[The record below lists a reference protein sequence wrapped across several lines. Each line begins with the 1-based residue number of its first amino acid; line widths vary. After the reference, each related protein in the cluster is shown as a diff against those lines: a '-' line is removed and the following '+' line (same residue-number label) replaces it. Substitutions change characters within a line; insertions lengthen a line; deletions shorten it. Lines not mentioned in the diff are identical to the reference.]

1 MKKTLLTLIVLTMAF
16 ATTSFAQDAK
26 QAAVLDKQEEF
37 FNTIKDGLE
46 TKDTKIKPKD
56 FANQNYYKLWQQF
69 FIEYSK
75 SQSFLG
81 IDDTTELKLFDPVY
95 SRMIKSYNSIK
106 DKNKNITTNDVYTH
120 NIGISLPKANKKNKG
135 KIKDYTIT
143 TENEIGVASVKDD
156 TLHSRARYHVEIEW
170 IVTWK
175 CKGKGKDTTYKPTI
189 ANISTYEI
197 PYLTKEKQQMGQT
210 AKELIENW
218 YATETVN
225 ETFAKYNPVSVKTL
239 DGNITVKTP
248 QGQKFIVTNVPEI
261 RIDMDPEEFMTGDKT
276 LYLEPIE
283 AYRILKPVFEIT
295 INDDFTS
302 GSITNVDF
310 KEITLHKPETVA
322 ERIEKYI
329 KQEQLI
335 NDYVAGLTNYVNDRS
350 DSLRTALEG
359 MFADKASS
367 VIEVSNVVADKET
380 IRTRTA
386 EQYLKRLKGNLM
398 QIELGEPVIGT
409 GLETIVYP
417 VYQQYESATYS
428 DNTEKEIH
436 LLYDAESAKYLI
448 DKILVIKGS
457 TKLLSK

>member
-37 FNTIKDGLE
+37 FKTVKQGLE
-46 TKDTKIKPKD
+46 TKNKKLNVKGNNKD
-56 FANQNYYKLWQQF
+56 FWQQF

-75 SQSFLG
+75 SKSFL
-81 IDDTTELKLFDPVY
+81 DMTDTTKLKLFKPVY
-95 SRMIKSYNSIK
+95 SRMTNSG
-106 DKNKNITTNDVYTH
+106 KNTNITTNDVYTR
-120 NIGISLPKANKKNKG
+120 NIGISLTDTNKRNNG
-135 KIKDYTIT
+135 KIKNYIYT
-143 TENEIGVASVKDD
+143 TENEVGVASVKDD
-156 TLHSRARYHVEIEW
+156 TLYSNARYHVIIEW
-170 IVTWK
+170 GVEPQS
-175 CKGKGKDTTYKPTI
+175 KDTTTYKVSI
-189 ANISTYEI
+189 ENISTYEI

-225 ETFAKYNPVSVKTL
+225 ETFAKYNSVSVKTL
-239 DGNITVKTP
+239 DGNITVETP

-261 RIDMDPEEFMTGDKT
+261 RIDMNPEEFMTGDKT

>member
-37 FNTIKDGLE
+37 FKTVKQGLE
-46 TKDTKIKPKD
+46 TKNKKLNVKGNNKD
-56 FANQNYYKLWQQF
+56 FWQQF

-75 SQSFLG
+75 SKSFL
-81 IDDTTELKLFDPVY
+81 DMTDTTKLKLFKPVY
-95 SRMIKSYNSIK
+95 SRMTNSG
-106 DKNKNITTNDVYTH
+106 KNTNITTNDVYTR
-120 NIGISLPKANKKNKG
+120 NIGISLTDTNKRKNG
-135 KIKDYTIT
+135 KIKNYIYT
-143 TENEIGVASVKDD
+143 TENEVGVASVKDD
-156 TLHSRARYHVEIEW
+156 TLYSNARYHVIIEW
-170 IVTWK
+170 RVEPQS
-175 CKGKGKDTTYKPTI
+175 KDTTTYKVSI
-189 ANISTYEI
+189 ENISTYEI

-218 YATETVN
+218 YATKTVN

-239 DGNITVKTP
+239 DGNISVETP

-428 DNTEKEIH
+428 DNTEKEIY

>member
-37 FNTIKDGLE
+37 FKTVKQGLE
-46 TKDTKIKPKD
+46 TKNKKLNVKGNNKD
-56 FANQNYYKLWQQF
+56 FWQQF

-75 SQSFLG
+75 SKSFL
-81 IDDTTELKLFDPVY
+81 DMTDTTKLKLFKPVY
-95 SRMIKSYNSIK
+95 SRMTNSG
-106 DKNKNITTNDVYTH
+106 KNTNITTNDVYTR
-120 NIGISLPKANKKNKG
+120 NIGISLTDTNKRKNG
-135 KIKDYTIT
+135 KIKNYIYT
-143 TENEIGVASVKDD
+143 TENEVGVASVKDD
-156 TLHSRARYHVEIEW
+156 TLYSNARYHVIIEW
-170 IVTWK
+170 GVEPQS
-175 CKGKGKDTTYKPTI
+175 KDTTTYKVSI
-189 ANISTYEI
+189 ENISTYEI

-225 ETFAKYNPVSVKTL
+225 ETFAKYNSVSVKTL
-239 DGNITVKTP
+239 DGNITVETP

-261 RIDMDPEEFMTGDKT
+261 RIDMNPEEFMTGDKT

-359 MFADKASS
+359 IFADKASS

>member
-37 FNTIKDGLE
+37 FKTVKQGLE
-46 TKDTKIKPKD
+46 TKNKKLNVKGNNKD
-56 FANQNYYKLWQQF
+56 FWQQF

-75 SQSFLG
+75 SKSFL
-81 IDDTTELKLFDPVY
+81 DMTDTTKLKLFKPVY
-95 SRMIKSYNSIK
+95 SRMTNSG
-106 DKNKNITTNDVYTH
+106 KNTNITTNDVYTR
-120 NIGISLPKANKKNKG
+120 NIGISLTDTNKRNNG
-135 KIKDYTIT
+135 KIKNYIYT
-143 TENEIGVASVKDD
+143 TENEVGVASVKDD
-156 TLHSRARYHVEIEW
+156 TLYSNARYHVIIEW
-170 IVTWK
+170 GVEPQS
-175 CKGKGKDTTYKPTI
+175 KDTTTYKVSI
-189 ANISTYEI
+189 ENISTYEI

-239 DGNITVKTP
+239 DGNISVETP

-261 RIDMDPEEFMTGDKT
+261 RIDMNPEEFMTGDKT

-302 GSITNVDF
+302 GSITNMDF

>member
-26 QAAVLDKQEEF
+26 QAAVMDKQEEF

-56 FANQNYYKLWQQF
+56 FRSNQRCYKLWQQF

-75 SQSFLG
+75 SKSFLG
-81 IDDTTELKLFDPVY
+81 SDDTDTIDLKLFSTIY
-95 SRMIKSYNSIK
+95 STMTKSA
-106 DKNKNITTNDVYTH
+106 NKNITTNDVYVH
-120 NIGISLPKANKKNKG
+120 NIGISYTEEDTTKNG
-135 KIKDYTIT
+135 KIKGYIYT
-143 TENEIGVASVKDD
+143 TENEVGVASVKDD

-175 CKGKGKDTTYKPTI
+175 CSGQGKDTTYKPTI

-218 YATETVN
+218 YATKTVN

-239 DGNITVKTP
+239 DGNISVETP

-295 INDDFTS
+295 INNDFTS

-335 NDYVAGLTNYVNDRS
+335 NDYVAGLTKYVNDRS

>member
-37 FNTIKDGLE
+37 FKTVKQGLE
-46 TKDTKIKPKD
+46 TKNKKLNVKGNNKD
-56 FANQNYYKLWQQF
+56 FWQQF

-75 SQSFLG
+75 SKSFL
-81 IDDTTELKLFDPVY
+81 DMTDTTKLKLFKPVY
-95 SRMIKSYNSIK
+95 SRMTNSG
-106 DKNKNITTNDVYTH
+106 KNTNITTNDVYTR
-120 NIGISLPKANKKNKG
+120 NIGISLTDTNKRNNG
-135 KIKDYTIT
+135 KIKNYIYT
-143 TENEIGVASVKDD
+143 TENEVGVASVKDD
-156 TLHSRARYHVEIEW
+156 TLYSNARYHVIIEW
-170 IVTWK
+170 GVEPQS
-175 CKGKGKDTTYKPTI
+175 KDTTTYKVSI
-189 ANISTYEI
+189 ENISTYEI

-239 DGNITVKTP
+239 DGNISVETP

-261 RIDMDPEEFMTGDKT
+261 RIDMNPEEFMTGDKT

-350 DSLRTALEG
+350 DSLRAALEG

>member
-26 QAAVLDKQEEF
+26 QAAVMDKQEEF

-56 FANQNYYKLWQQF
+56 FRSNQRCYKLWQQF

-75 SQSFLG
+75 SKSFLG
-81 IDDTTELKLFDPVY
+81 SDDTDTIDLKLFSTIY
-95 SRMIKSYNSIK
+95 STMTKSA
-106 DKNKNITTNDVYTH
+106 NKNITTNDVYVH
-120 NIGISLPKANKKNKG
+120 NIGISYTEEDTTKNG
-135 KIKDYTIT
+135 KIKGYIYT
-143 TENEIGVASVKDD
+143 TENEVGVASVKDD

-175 CKGKGKDTTYKPTI
+175 CSGQGKDTTYKPTI

-218 YATETVN
+218 YATKTVN

-239 DGNITVKTP
+239 DGNISVETP

-261 RIDMDPEEFMTGDKT
+261 RIDMNPEEFMTGDKT

-428 DNTEKEIH
+428 DNTEKEIY

>member
-26 QAAVLDKQEEF
+26 QAAVMDKQEEF

-56 FANQNYYKLWQQF
+56 FRSNQRCYKLWQQF

-75 SQSFLG
+75 SKSFLG
-81 IDDTTELKLFDPVY
+81 SDDTDTIDLKLFSTIY
-95 SRMIKSYNSIK
+95 STMTKSA
-106 DKNKNITTNDVYTH
+106 NKNITTNDVYVH
-120 NIGISLPKANKKNKG
+120 NIGISYTEEDTTKNG
-135 KIKDYTIT
+135 KIKGYIYT
-143 TENEIGVASVKDD
+143 TENEVGVASVKDD

-175 CKGKGKDTTYKPTI
+175 CSGQGKDTTYKPTI

-218 YATETVN
+218 YATKTVN

-239 DGNITVKTP
+239 DGNISVETP

-335 NDYVAGLTNYVNDRS
+335 NDYVAGLTKYVNDRS

-398 QIELGEPVIGT
+398 QIELGDPVIGT

>member
-46 TKDTKIKPKD
+46 TKNKKLNVKGNNKD
-56 FANQNYYKLWQQF
+56 FWQQF

-75 SQSFLG
+75 SKSFL
-81 IDDTTELKLFDPVY
+81 DMTDTTKLKLFKPVY
-95 SRMIKSYNSIK
+95 SRMTNSG
-106 DKNKNITTNDVYTH
+106 KNTNITTNDVYTR
-120 NIGISLPKANKKNKG
+120 NIGISLTDTNKRNNG
-135 KIKDYTIT
+135 KIKNYIYT
-143 TENEIGVASVKDD
+143 TENEVGVASVKDD
-156 TLHSRARYHVEIEW
+156 TLYSNARYHVIIEW
-170 IVTWK
+170 GVEPQS
-175 CKGKGKDTTYKPTI
+175 KDTTTYKVSI
-189 ANISTYEI
+189 ENISTYEI

-225 ETFAKYNPVSVKTL
+225 ETFAKYNSVSVKTL
-239 DGNITVKTP
+239 DGNITVETP

-261 RIDMDPEEFMTGDKT
+261 RIDMNPEEFMTGDKT

>member
-26 QAAVLDKQEEF
+26 RAAVLDKQEEF

-56 FANQNYYKLWQQF
+56 FRSNQRCYKLWQQF

-75 SQSFLG
+75 SKSFLG
-81 IDDTTELKLFDPVY
+81 SDDTDTIDLKLFSTIY
-95 SRMIKSYNSIK
+95 STMTKSA
-106 DKNKNITTNDVYTH
+106 NKNITTNDVYVH
-120 NIGISLPKANKKNKG
+120 NIGISYTEEDTTKNG
-135 KIKDYTIT
+135 KIKGYIYT
-143 TENEIGVASVKDD
+143 TENEVGVASVKDD

-175 CKGKGKDTTYKPTI
+175 CSGQGKDTTYKPTI

-239 DGNITVKTP
+239 DGNISVETP

-261 RIDMDPEEFMTGDKT
+261 RIDMNPEEFMTGDKT

-359 MFADKASS
+359 MFADKTSS

>member
-37 FNTIKDGLE
+37 FNTVRQGLE
-46 TKDTKIKPKD
+46 TKKNKYSPREFRSNKKCY
-56 FANQNYYKLWQQF
+56 QSWQQF

-75 SQSFLG
+75 SPFFLG
-81 IDDTTELKLFDPVY
+81 IDDTTELKLFKQVY
-95 SRMIKSYNSIK
+95 SGMVKK
-106 DKNKNITTNDVYTH
+106 DKNITTNDVYVH
-120 NIGISLPKANKKNKG
+120 NIGISYTEEDTTKNGEIKG
-135 KIKDYTIT
+135 YIYT
-143 TENEIGVASVKDD
+143 TENEVGVASVKDD
-156 TLHSRARYHVEIEW
+156 TLYSNARYRVEIEW
-170 IVTWK
+170 YVNTK
-175 CKGKGKDTTYKPTI
+175 KDTTYKPTI

-239 DGNITVKTP
+239 DGNISVETP

-261 RIDMDPEEFMTGDKT
+261 RIDMNPEEFMTGDKT

-428 DNTEKEIH
+428 DNTEKEIY

>member
-37 FNTIKDGLE
+37 FKTVKQGLE
-46 TKDTKIKPKD
+46 TKNKKLNVKGNNKD
-56 FANQNYYKLWQQF
+56 FWQQF

-75 SQSFLG
+75 SKSFL
-81 IDDTTELKLFDPVY
+81 DMTDTTKLKLFKPVY
-95 SRMIKSYNSIK
+95 SRMTNSG
-106 DKNKNITTNDVYTH
+106 KNTNITTNDVYTR
-120 NIGISLPKANKKNKG
+120 NIGISLTDTNKRNNG
-135 KIKDYTIT
+135 KIKNYIYT
-143 TENEIGVASVKDD
+143 TENEVGVASVKDD
-156 TLHSRARYHVEIEW
+156 TLYSNARYHVIIEW
-170 IVTWK
+170 GVEPQS
-175 CKGKGKDTTYKPTI
+175 KDTTTYKVSI
-189 ANISTYEI
+189 ENISTYEI

-239 DGNITVKTP
+239 DGNISVETP

-261 RIDMDPEEFMTGDKT
+261 RIDMNPEEFMTGDKT

>member
-26 QAAVLDKQEEF
+26 QAAVMDKQEEF

-56 FANQNYYKLWQQF
+56 FRSNQRCYKLWQQF

-75 SQSFLG
+75 SKSFLG
-81 IDDTTELKLFDPVY
+81 SDDTDTIDLKLFSTIY
-95 SRMIKSYNSIK
+95 STMTKSA
-106 DKNKNITTNDVYTH
+106 NKNITTNDVYVH
-120 NIGISLPKANKKNKG
+120 NIGISYTEEDTTKNG
-135 KIKDYTIT
+135 KIKGYIYT
-143 TENEIGVASVKDD
+143 TENEVGVASVKDD

-175 CKGKGKDTTYKPTI
+175 CSGQGKDTTYKPTI

-218 YATETVN
+218 YATKTVN

-239 DGNITVKTP
+239 DGNISVETP

-261 RIDMDPEEFMTGDKT
+261 HIDMDPEEFMTGDKT

-335 NDYVAGLTNYVNDRS
+335 NDYVAGLTKYVNDRS

-398 QIELGEPVIGT
+398 QIELGDPVIGT

>member
-37 FNTIKDGLE
+37 FKTVKQGLE
-46 TKDTKIKPKD
+46 TKNKKLNVKGNNKD
-56 FANQNYYKLWQQF
+56 FWQQF

-75 SQSFLG
+75 SKSFL
-81 IDDTTELKLFDPVY
+81 DMTDTTKLKLFKPVY
-95 SRMIKSYNSIK
+95 SRMTNSG
-106 DKNKNITTNDVYTH
+106 KNTNITTNDVYTR
-120 NIGISLPKANKKNKG
+120 NIGISLTDTNKRKNG
-135 KIKDYTIT
+135 KIKNYIYT
-143 TENEIGVASVKDD
+143 TENEVGVASVKDD
-156 TLHSRARYHVEIEW
+156 TLYSNARYHVIIEW
-170 IVTWK
+170 GVEPQS
-175 CKGKGKDTTYKPTI
+175 KDTTTYKVSI
-189 ANISTYEI
+189 ENISTYEI

-225 ETFAKYNPVSVKTL
+225 ETFAKYNSVSVKTL
-239 DGNITVKTP
+239 DGNITVETP

-261 RIDMDPEEFMTGDKT
+261 RIDMNPEEFMTGDKT

>member
-1 MKKTLLTLIVLTMAF
+1 MKKTLLTLIALTMAF

-37 FNTIKDGLE
+37 FKTVKQGLE
-46 TKDTKIKPKD
+46 TKNKKLNVKGNNKD
-56 FANQNYYKLWQQF
+56 FWQQF

-75 SQSFLG
+75 SKSFL
-81 IDDTTELKLFDPVY
+81 DMTDTTKLKLFKPVY
-95 SRMIKSYNSIK
+95 SRMTNSG
-106 DKNKNITTNDVYTH
+106 KNTNITTNDVYTR
-120 NIGISLPKANKKNKG
+120 NIGISLTDTNKRKNG
-135 KIKDYTIT
+135 KIKNYIYT
-143 TENEIGVASVKDD
+143 TENEVGVASVKDD
-156 TLHSRARYHVEIEW
+156 TLYSNARYHVIIEW
-170 IVTWK
+170 GVEPQS
-175 CKGKGKDTTYKPTI
+175 KDTTTYKVSI
-189 ANISTYEI
+189 ENISTYEI

-218 YATETVN
+218 YATKTVN
-225 ETFAKYNPVSVKTL
+225 ETFAKYNPISVKTL

-359 MFADKASS
+359 MFADKTSS

>member
-37 FNTIKDGLE
+37 FKTIKDGLE

-56 FANQNYYKLWQQF
+56 FRSNQRCYKLWQQF

-75 SQSFLG
+75 SKSFLG
-81 IDDTTELKLFDPVY
+81 SDDTDTIDLKLFSTIY
-95 SRMIKSYNSIK
+95 STMTKSA
-106 DKNKNITTNDVYTH
+106 NKNITTNDVYVH
-120 NIGISLPKANKKNKG
+120 NIGISYTEEDTTKNG
-135 KIKDYTIT
+135 KIKGYIYT
-143 TENEIGVASVKDD
+143 TENEVGVASVKDD

-175 CKGKGKDTTYKPTI
+175 CSGQGKDTTYKPTI

-239 DGNITVKTP
+239 DGNITVETP

-261 RIDMDPEEFMTGDKT
+261 RIDMNPEEFMTGDKT

>member
-37 FNTIKDGLE
+37 FKTVKQGLE
-46 TKDTKIKPKD
+46 TKNKKLNVKGNNKD
-56 FANQNYYKLWQQF
+56 FWQQF

-75 SQSFLG
+75 SKSFL
-81 IDDTTELKLFDPVY
+81 DMTDTTKLKLFKPVY
-95 SRMIKSYNSIK
+95 SRMTNSG
-106 DKNKNITTNDVYTH
+106 KNTNITTNDVYTR
-120 NIGISLPKANKKNKG
+120 NIGISLTDTNKRKNG
-135 KIKDYTIT
+135 KIKNYIYT
-143 TENEIGVASVKDD
+143 TENEVGVASVKDD
-156 TLHSRARYHVEIEW
+156 TLYSNARYHVIIEW
-170 IVTWK
+170 GVEPQS
-175 CKGKGKDTTYKPTI
+175 KDTTTYKVSI
-189 ANISTYEI
+189 ENISTYEI

-225 ETFAKYNPVSVKTL
+225 ETFAKYNSVSVKTL
-239 DGNITVKTP
+239 DGNITVETP

-261 RIDMDPEEFMTGDKT
+261 RIDMNPEEFMTGDKT

-436 LLYDAESAKYLI
+436 LLYDTESAKYLI